1 MTAQAATS
9 VESFHTPGTV
19 ADAVAMK
26 SGFGDT
32 AIFLAGGTDLGVQ
45 MRRRIVE
52 PAHLISLGEVDGFR
66 SIDRVGDEIVIGAG
80 VTHRQLEASP
90 LLDGPLAALAE
101 ACRTVGSV
109 QTRTVGTIGGNLCNA
124 SPAADTPPVL
134 LALGASVSIA
144 GPDGERTI
152 SLDDFF
158 EGYRLTAIAADEIL
172 TAVRIPVPD
181 GSRGSAFI
189 KLGRRRAMEISIAC
203 VGARIDLAADGAIAT
218 AGIGLG
224 SVAATTV
231 RASAA
236 EAVLAGAVPGPEAWG
251 LAGAA
256 ALEACDPIDDV
267 RATAAYRKAM
277 VPVLVAR
284 ALDAATVRAGGP
296 R

>member
-52 PAHLISLGEVDGFR
+52 PAHLISLGGVDGFR

-80 VTHRQLEASP
+80 VTHRQLETSP

-109 QTRTVGTIGGNLCNA
+109 QIRTVGTIGGNLCNA

-152 SLDDFF
+152 SLDEFF

-172 TAVRIPVPD
+172 IAVRIPVPD
-181 GSRGSAFI
+181 GSSGSAFI

-203 VGARIDLAADGAIAT
+203 VGARVDLAADGAIAT

-236 EAVLAGAVPGPEAWG
+236 
-251 LAGAA
+251 
-256 ALEACDPIDDV
+256 
-267 RATAAYRKAM
+267 
-277 VPVLVAR
+277 
-284 ALDAATVRAGGP
+284 
-296 R
+296 